1 MTTHLPEC
9 AVLRPADNYYGGACI
24 CPSLRACE
32 QRVRD
37 EALKAEY
44 LRYEEAAIRDQDA
57 AYRKGYAAAL
67 DAAREA
73 VAALSVIDDLNLDVP
88 EVIRRVHA
96 LAAIDTLREEAK

>member
-32 QRVRD
+32 QRVLED
-37 EALKAEY
+37 EFSYKGD
-44 LRYEEAAIRDQDA
+44 IDT
-57 AYRKGYAAAL
+57 AYGQGWDAAL

-73 VAALSVIDDLNLDVP
+73 VAALPRLTGV
-88 EVIRRVHA
+88 EAA
-96 LAAIDTLREEAK
+96 LAAIDTLRATD